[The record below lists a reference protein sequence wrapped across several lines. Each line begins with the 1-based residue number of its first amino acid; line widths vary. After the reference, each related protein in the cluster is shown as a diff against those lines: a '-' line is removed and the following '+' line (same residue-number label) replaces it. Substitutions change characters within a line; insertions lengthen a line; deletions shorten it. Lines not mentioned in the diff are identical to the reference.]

1 MEREK
6 YKFVKVHRDY
16 FNMQNR
22 KPNLHM
28 MLVEDSDSIHP
39 LTLISAQ
46 TVSCDTCAFIIIPG
60 TF

>member
-28 MLVEDSDSIHP
+28 MLVEDSDSLCPTSFPIP
-39 LTLISAQ
+39 RPNLPVTPG
-46 TVSCDTCAFIIIPG
+46 VS
-60 TF
+60 